1 MVLTIILLTILSF
14 YFIYLIKKIN
24 TRIDNISNSINS
36 QLDENKLYLLNE
48 LNKQKE
54 ESNNLMISELHKIK
68 RFNTEQINIKH
79 EELISGEIKK
89 LRSDLNKDLNDIV
102 ESVKNIKVF

>member
-1 MVLTIILLTILSF
+1 MVLTLILLTILSF

-24 TRIDNISNSINS
+24 KNIDDISNLINS
-36 QLDENKLYLLNE
+36 QLDENKLYLLDE
-48 LNKQKE
+48 LNRIKE
-54 ESNNLMISELHKIK
+54 ESNNLIISELHKLEKYNIK
-68 RFNTEQINIKH
+68 QINRKH
-79 EELISGEIKK
+79 EQLVSGEIQK